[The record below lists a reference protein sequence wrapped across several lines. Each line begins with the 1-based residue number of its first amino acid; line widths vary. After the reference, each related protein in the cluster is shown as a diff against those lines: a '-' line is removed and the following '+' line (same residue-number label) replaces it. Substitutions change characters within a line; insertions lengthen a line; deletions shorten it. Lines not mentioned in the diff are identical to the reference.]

1 MKLFYLIKVM
11 MTILYFVLL
20 TIFLT
25 TQSSHLSNEI
35 SFNNSYI
42 IPIEDRLINLSYSIN
57 LTNNYSNVFMVQS
70 SSINHA
76 QYCLN
81 KCTGLLLL
89 NGTYPNLTIWS
100 WGLSRLQ
107 YQINS
112 TVGTGRVRHNKTA
125 VYVILGLLFGFVI
138 IIIVFIPL
146 WYCIGVSL
154 CCVKNKKVNISR
166 IYR

>member
-1 MKLFYLIKVM
+1 MKLFYLIKAIM
-11 MTILYFVLL
+11 SILYFVLF
-20 TIFLT
+20 IT
-25 TQSSHLSNEI
+25 TQAFDLSNEI

-42 IPIEDRLINLSYSIN
+42 IPIEDRLINLTYSVN
-57 LTNNYSNVFMVQS
+57 LSNNYSNVFMVQS

-76 QYCLN
+76 QYCLD

-112 TVGTGRVRHNKTA
+112 TIGTDTVRQNKTA
-125 VYVILGLLFGFVI
+125 VYVILGLLIGFVI
-138 IIIVFIPL
+138 IIALFMPL

-154 CCVKNKKVNISR
+154 CCVKNKKVNISQ
-166 IYR
+166 IYHRNN